1 MTAIPQVPHLR
12 VVVAFCTAAIFGYT
26 ALSFWAV
33 FDSGDAALKGDA
45 VGTWKSFAVLA
56 FGFWLGS
63 SSGSKI
69 RPALPPGGDIS
80 PEASPASQS

>member
-1 MTAIPQVPHLR
+1 VNALPQVPHLR
-12 VVVAFCTAAIFGYT
+12 VVVGFCTAAIIGYT

-33 FDSGDAALKGDA
+33 LCSGDAALKGDA

-63 SSGSKI
+63 SSGSKVRSAPI
-69 RPALPPGGDIS
+69 GDSGPADNG
-80 PEASPASQS
+80 PANPA